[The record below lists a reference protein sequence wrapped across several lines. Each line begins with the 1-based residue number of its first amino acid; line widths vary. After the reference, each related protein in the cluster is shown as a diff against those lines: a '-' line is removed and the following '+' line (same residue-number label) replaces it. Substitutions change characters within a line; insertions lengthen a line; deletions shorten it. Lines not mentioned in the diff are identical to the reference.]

1 MSLGCNCDAGLSN
14 TGRPACIPI
23 QSVTS
28 TLIMVPLQDSTGT
41 KNGIDLTASIPV
53 WNDLINESDETKRWF
68 PLPQFENVE
77 LPKADSQ
84 FEEANSGRMAFLRQ
98 GKRSFSGELW
108 AEDSSPQLL
117 SKLQNNR
124 CVDFGV
130 YIIDVNGNLVG
141 SKVGDYLYPIA
152 VDNPSFDP
160 RYMFATDSTI
170 SKIMVA
176 FDFDRLFDE
185 GTMHMVT
192 PEEALIN
199 FNDLKGL
206 VDVVFADF
214 TQTGNPAVSVTF
226 NAEFIYGTAYNPLL
240 LKGLVQADF
249 ELYDN
254 TNGATFT
261 IGGVNENLPLEGNYT
276 LSATFVAGDSYT
288 LSINKDGFDGK
299 IDFVAQA

>member
-28 TLIMVPLQDSTGT
+28 TMIMVPLKTSAGT
-41 KNGIDLTASIPV
+41 LNGLDLTASIPV
-53 WNDLINESDETKRWF
+53 WNDLINATDESARWF

-98 GKRSFSGELW
+98 GKRSFTGELW

-141 SKVGDYLYPIA
+141 SKDGDYLYPIP
-152 VDNPSFDP
+152 VDNPSFNP
-160 RYMFATDSTI
+160 TYMFATDSTI
-170 SKIMVA
+170 SKIMLS

-185 GTMHMVT
+185 GTMYMVT
-192 PEEALIN
+192 PEEAGIN
-199 FNDLKGL
+199 FNDLSGL
-206 VDVVFADF
+206 IDVTFADVVEVA
-214 TQTGNPAVSVTF
+214 NASITF

-240 LKGLVQADF
+240 LKGLVPADF
-249 ELYDN
+249 ELYNN
-254 TNGATFT
+254 TDSISET
-261 IGGVNENLPLEGNYT
+261 IAGVIENVPLEGNYT
-276 LSATFVAGDSYT
+276 LSFAFVTGKSYT
-288 LSINKDGFDGK
+288 ASISKDGFDGEYT
-299 IDFVAQA
+299 FTAS